1 MLVHR
6 EHLSRTSYYKH
17 MLQYNIGTVYSRIIS
32 SFKIK
37 KRHISNAR
45 TQRRRSSAKQRN
57 GSLSPA
63 MGTFVDPVVDE
74 ESRLTADETQ
84 ERNFNLGQ
92 RWGGTQ
98 FLLGNRKTCY
108 VVAAAII
115 SVAVGIL
122 VFHPH
127 SVSSV
132 NAPHEAINWPE
143 PWMQEL
149 PKCQTT
155 LIKPFRMGCPAT
167 CKRAVDVNE
176 TMYRMH
182 AAWYFGQARLFPE
195 SELPIAYD
203 MGINYQAPRAYIENF
218 IEAAQEV
225 NDAAY
230 QSLPPNITVAFQK
243 DIHMSMAYLC
253 CLRKNETYWV
263 REIMKKWVNQRR
275 PFQFHVQFNKLECW
289 HERFNSATNIMVGDE
304 ATQQIVMKYVHELYD
319 AIEDHGIHMEVLR
332 EQQMPIHA
340 TLVGL
345 QYGEGEQV
353 DPQYDIRPQLD
364 AIYEIVAPISKAF
377 GDSWTGGGSEGM
389 TVSHDPR
396 ISDGEWHAGAKP

>member
-1 MLVHR
+1 MPTL
-6 EHLSRTSYYKH
+6 L
-17 MLQYNIGTVYSRIIS
+17 
-32 SFKIK
+32 
-37 KRHISNAR
+37 
-45 TQRRRSSAKQRN
+45 
-57 GSLSPA
+57 
-63 MGTFVDPVVDE
+63 DPVVDE
-74 ESRLTADETQ
+74 ESRLTVVDDETRG
-84 ERNFNLGQ
+84 ERNVNLGQ
-92 RWGGTQ
+92 QRSWGRTQ
-98 FLLGNRKTCY
+98 FLLRNKKSCY
-108 VVAAAII
+108 AVAAAI
-115 SVAVGIL
+115 SLVVVGIV
-122 VFHPH
+122 VFHPT
-127 SVSSV
+127 SGGTL
-132 NAPHEAINWPE
+132 EEDQQETIDWPE

-167 CKRAVDVNE
+167 CQRAVDANE

-182 AAWYFGQARLFPE
+182 AAWYFGQAQLFPE
-195 SELPIAYD
+195 MELPIAYE
-203 MGINYQAPRAYIENF
+203 MGINYQAPRVYIENF

-225 NDAAY
+225 SDAAS
-230 QSLPPNITVAFQK
+230 QSLPSNITVAFQK

-253 CLRKNETYWV
+253 CLRKNETYWI
-263 REIMKKWVNQRR
+263 REIMSNWVNQRR

-319 AIEDHGIHMEVLR
+319 AIEEHGIHMEILR

-364 AIYEIVAPISKAF
+364 AIHEIVAPISKAF
-377 GDSWTGGGSEGM
+377 GDSWTGGGAKGM

-396 ISDGEWHAGAKP
+396 ISEGEWHAGAKP